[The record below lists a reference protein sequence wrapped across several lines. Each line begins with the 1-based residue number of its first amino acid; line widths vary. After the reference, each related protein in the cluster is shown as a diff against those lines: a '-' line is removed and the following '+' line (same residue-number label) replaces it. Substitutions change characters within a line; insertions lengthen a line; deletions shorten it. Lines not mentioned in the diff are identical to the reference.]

1 MIENE
6 PDLIIWVMFYKSQG
20 FWGLSLGQFWKF
32 LKNQWRLANIK
43 IKKVLPSFFFAKSIP
58 DNQTA
63 STDYTAW
70 LWYSSEENFLMRQ
83 WDAKLYAKPQL

>member
-1 MIENE
+1 MM
-6 PDLIIWVMFYKSQG
+6 PTFG
-20 FWGLSLGQFWKF
+20 FSKF
-32 LKNQWRLANIK
+32 IT
-43 IKKVLPSFFFAKSIP
+43 